1 MYVLEGSYI
10 KTQLFQVSYINQRY
24 KTNEKKLLLL
34 RKGTQRLHNG
44 NSHVGNLIVEVR
56 SSLTYEIMSRN
67 QYS

>member
-10 KTQLFQVSYINQRY
+10 KTQLFEVSYISQRY
-24 KTNEKKLLLL
+24 KTDEKKLVLL

-44 NSHVGNLIVEVR
+44 NSHIGDFIVEVR
-56 SSLTYEIMSRN
+56 PSLMYGTMSRN